1 PLPYAATTSA
11 RRAPDPKLLL
21 PCASY
26 PAFLAN
32 HPATGATASDSQV
45 TPPLPCLLSLSS
57 PFLSFSPGDQR
68 QCLVLEL
75 TLEVRTPPRDLH
87 WTDPAAPSRICV
99 PSTSSTR
106 SGAAQPA
113 MTSTMVPAE
122 ILFSVDAPSSHE
134 DLDAWLADNLP
145 QILQEVQVNLGLPK
159 YRSVLR
165 AAAGLDAAIKTM
177 ARLGEHQAS
186 TYVKRPR

>member
-1 PLPYAATTSA
+1 
-11 RRAPDPKLLL
+11 
-21 PCASY
+21 
-26 PAFLAN
+26 
-32 HPATGATASDSQV
+32 
-45 TPPLPCLLSLSS
+45 
-57 PFLSFSPGDQR
+57 
-68 QCLVLEL
+68 
-75 TLEVRTPPRDLH
+75 
-87 WTDPAAPSRICV
+87 
-99 PSTSSTR
+99 
-106 SGAAQPA
+106 

-186 TYVKRPR
+186 TYVKRPRFKDLNCQDIWLLGIQYCAIVFKILNELSAIVYITSSFARPHELIPTLASSCSRL